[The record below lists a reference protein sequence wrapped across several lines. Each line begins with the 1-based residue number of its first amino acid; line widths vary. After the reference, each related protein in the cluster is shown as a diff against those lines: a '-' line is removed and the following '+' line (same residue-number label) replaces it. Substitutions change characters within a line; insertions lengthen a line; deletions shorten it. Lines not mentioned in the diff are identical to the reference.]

1 MNHLISCTCGQ
12 AIVKSID
19 GKTKILSKVLI
30 LSEDGQAVAVCKS
43 CDKEVAVPLN
53 LNEDMLKSM
62 SKPRHVPLY
71 VRDARK
77 SS

>member
-12 AIVKSID
+12 VIVKSMD
-19 GKTKILSKVLI
+19 GKTKVLAKVLI
-30 LSEDGQAVAVCKS
+30 VGDNGAIAICKS
-43 CDKEVAVPLN
+43 CDKEVSVPLN
-53 LNEDMLKSM
+53 LDEDMLKSM